1 MGLSIIEQVTCCA
14 QGDAL
19 DNYLVCEGG
28 QPQERPVAAMTE
40 REDARQISNLEF
52 LQLERIIS
60 AVSGE
65 VQHRETGQRVVIAR
79 LGGFLWLRT

>member
-1 MGLSIIEQVTCCA
+1 MDLSISEQPPCCA

-52 LQLERIIS
+52 LQLERVS
-60 AVSGE
+60 FAVSGE
-65 VQHRETGQRVVIAR
+65 AQHRETGPS
-79 LGGFLWLRT
+79 LGA